1 MYFSD
6 IILDI
11 GELFGELINDHLG
24 FKELEINTVLYRNSV
39 LICGDVINPSSSST
53 NWIYYQ
59 NNNLSMNNTVN
70 RTNFGSHPG
79 ITFTNSQQGFYQ
91 CRIQKQDGTLSVY
104 TVGVFDLEVTT
115 GIVLNTIKYDTF
127 QNSDLFDNNNLV
139 AEEGRTYSY
148 TRGIDRTDILLLC
161 APMNNSINPI
171 NYRWR
176 VGVRLTKNNPILV
189 SSLSSSSL
197 NYVCEVLSTDILS
210 ISLIVRGKEIIRQ
223 TSRFVNLYCMFMS
236 RT

>member
-1 MYFSD
+1 M
-6 IILDI
+6 
-11 GELFGELINDHLG
+11 
-24 FKELEINTVLYRNSV
+24 
-39 LICGDVINPSSSST
+39 ST
-53 NWIYYQ
+53 NTTAD
-59 NNNLSMNNTVN
+59 SVN
-70 RTNFGSHPG
+70 FNFRPG
-79 ITFTNSQQGFYQ
+79 IKYISIFNSQQGFYL

-115 GIVLNTIKYDTF
+115 GIVLNAIKYDTF

-148 TRGIDRTDILLLC
+148 ARGIDRTDILLLC
-161 APMNNSINPI
+161 APMNNSIDPI
-171 NYRWR
+171 SYRWR

-210 ISLIVRGKEIIRQ
+210 ISLIVRGKETIRQ
-223 TSRFVNLYCMFMS
+223 TSRYVNLYCVFMS